1 MIITKQGYSVYHRGN
16 QIIIGLPQTELSA
29 TNTVGPFGKRSEII
43 PNSELMFLLNLVIL
57 MFTGGDHDAET

>member
-1 MIITKQGYSVYHRGN
+1 MIITKQGYSIHHRGN

-29 TNTVGPFGKRSEII
+29 TNTVGTLGKRSEII

-57 MFTGGDHDAET
+57 MFTGGADNG